1 MLGWLKKQVSGLSP
15 RGGIVS
21 AGAGA
26 SADGWIAPCSADELL
41 ASAGRPRLM
50 QALWENCP
58 LSASMFESL
67 WLSPLRQVAEL
78 AQSLPLPIASGEYG
92 RRGGLLDA
100 VLSVS
105 VCAVRLSK
113 SHLLPPGAPPEEQAA
128 QSSAWCT
135 AIYYAALFSLVGELS
150 SVRGETRNGKPW
162 LPALI
167 PPTDVYR
174 FRLES
179 DVSASHYWR
188 LMIAGRL
195 LPQPALIWLSQWPS
209 VLQTLLSSLDEHE
222 QAGGMVS
229 VIVGNAWERCGLSGG
244 NATTPPIAASMNTS
258 ISQNTEI
265 HSLEH
270 PVSIAIESEIK
281 KQNNNYNNKPDDNQI
296 ADNVPVLATQEPDVP
311 VSISPDELVSALHSP
326 ESAEDSDQ
334 QQQDTASGDVD
345 IDTLSILDRQLFSS
359 ADSSAEDKESI
370 SVNEPTGEH
379 GEKQYGRL
387 FFDWIVE
394 GINSDSISVNE
405 RDSFTH
411 VVSQF
416 LFLKTPECFFKYLS
430 SSGVGIDKSAL
441 QQSFEACSYHHT
453 RGGKGIYTYR
463 IYDNQERA
471 GKYEKIAGYMIPITA
486 LSKCKNRLVNSSP
499 YVSPNN

>member
-15 RGGIVS
+15 RGNIITPGVS
-21 AGAGA
+21 AGETV
-26 SADGWIAPCSADELL
+26 SAEGWILPCSADELL

-135 AIYYAALFSLVGELS
+135 AIYYAALFSLAGELG
-150 SVRGETRNGKPW
+150 SVSGETRNGKPW

-195 LPQPALIWLSQWPS
+195 LPQSALIWLSQWPP
-209 VLQTLLSSLDEHE
+209 VLQALLSYLDER
-222 QAGGMVS
+222 AGGMVS
-229 VIVGNAWERCGLSGG
+229 VIVGNAWERCGLSGEESH
-244 NATTPPIAASMNTS
+244 ATQLIATSTSTS
-258 ISQNTEI
+258 ISQNTENY
-265 HSLEH
+265 SDEH
-270 PVSIAIESEIK
+270 PVSMGIKSEIE
-281 KQNNNYNNKPDDNQI
+281 KQNNNYNNKPDDNKI
-296 ADNVPVLATQEPDVP
+296 ADNMPVLATQEPDVP
-311 VSISPDELVSALHSP
+311 MSTSPDELVSALHSP
-326 ESAEDSDQ
+326 ENAEDSEQ
-334 QQQDTASGDVD
+334 QQQDTASGDAD
-345 IDTLSILDRQLFSS
+345 IDTLSILDRQLF
-359 ADSSAEDKESI
+359 SSAEDKESI

-387 FFDWIVE
+387 FFEWIVE

-405 RDSFTH
+405 RDGFTH

-430 SSGVGIDKSAL
+430 SSGVDIDKSAL
-441 QQSFEACSYHHT
+441 QQLFEACSYHHT

>member
-1 MLGWLKKQVSGLSP
+1 MLGWLKKQVSGRSP
-15 RGGIVS
+15 RGEIIPPGIF
-21 AGAGA
+21 AGEAA
-26 SADGWIAPCSADELL
+26 STDGWITPCSVDELL
-41 ASAGRPRLM
+41 SSAGRPRLM

-135 AIYYAALFSLVGELS
+135 AIYYAALFSLAGELG

-162 LPALI
+162 QAALSAPA
-167 PPTDVYR
+167 DVYR

-179 DVSASHYWR
+179 DVAASHYWR

-209 VLQTLLSSLDEHE
+209 VLRALLSSLDE

-229 VIVGNAWERCGLSGG
+229 VIVDNAWTKCGLSGEKHHVPQS
-244 NATTPPIAASMNTS
+244 TAASTAS
-258 ISQNTEI
+258 LSTTISQNTEI
-265 HSLEH
+265 CSDEH
-270 PVSIAIESEIK
+270 QVSIVVESEIK
-281 KQNNNYNNKPDDNQI
+281 KQNNGYNYKSGYSQVSDEIP
-296 ADNVPVLATQEPDVP
+296 AAPGVPVIVGQ
-311 VSISPDELVSALHSP
+311 DELVSALQS
-326 ESAEDSDQ
+326 SGNVEDSEP
-334 QQQDTASGDVD
+334 QQDATVSCDKD
-345 IDTLSILDRQLFSS
+345 IDTLSILDRQLFSV
-359 ADSSAEDKESI
+359 AEDKKSI
-370 SVNEPTGEH
+370 SDNEPADEQ
-379 GEKQYGRL
+379 QYGRL
-387 FFDWIVE
+387 FFEWIIE

-405 RDSFTH
+405 RDGFAH

-416 LFLKTPECFFKYLS
+416 LFLKTPGCFFKYLLS
-430 SSGVGIDKSAL
+430 SSVDIDKSAL
-441 QQSFEACSYHHT
+441 QQSFEACSYHHI

-471 GKYEKIAGYMIPITA
+471 EKYEKIAGYMIPMTA
-486 LSKCKNRLVNSSP
+486 LSKCKNRLINSSP